1 MRLSFLTILA
11 FLSIGISKSQS
22 INISIFNGK
31 DINSITVSI
40 KQGKYLIKNGE
51 ETLGEY
57 KKGNI
62 FHISRFGDELEI
74 RDKRNFIGNFKSIEI
89 ASTTGNGILSVK
101 PINPIAD
108 AREYDDNLILLCIK
122 RSLELINKVDMEKY
136 IATVI
141 EAEGGNSAP
150 SEYYKA
156 QAVLIRTFTIKNMLK
171 HAEDGFNLCDEVHCQ
186 AYKGRLTLHN
196 TILNAARSTSGKVLI
211 DNNSVVIVSPFHSN
225 CGGETSIAGQVW
237 QKDLPYLHSIKDPF
251 CLKSSQAIWTRDIDR
266 SKWISHINNSV
277 SNNVN
282 YENYNFSF
290 KVPHRTKLV
299 AINGVEINLRS
310 VRERFLLKSTF
321 FSVEDTGKEIH
332 ITGRGYGHGVG
343 MCQQGAMEMAR
354 VGYSWLD
361 IIHFYYQDVKIADY
375 RDLDLSQF
383 RPE

>member
-1 MRLSFLTILA
+1 MRFSFLIILA

-31 DINSITVSI
+31 DINSIAVSI
-40 KQGKYLIKNGE
+40 KQGRYLIKNGK

-57 KKGNI
+57 KKGSI
-62 FHISRFGDELEI
+62 FHVSRFGDELEF
-74 RDKRNFIGNFKSIEI
+74 RDKRNFIGNFKNIEI
-89 ASTTGNGILSVK
+89 VSTADDGILSVK
-101 PINPIAD
+101 PINPISE
-108 AREYDDNLILLCIK
+108 AREYDDNLILSCIN
-122 RSLELINKVDMEKY
+122 RSLEIINKVDMEKY

-171 HAEDGFNLCDEVHCQ
+171 HAEDGFNLCDGVHCQ
-186 AYKGRLTLHN
+186 AYKGRLTLN
-196 TILNAARSTSGKVLI
+196 QTILNAVRSTSGKVLV
-211 DNNSVVIVSPFHSN
+211 DNESVVIMSPFHSN
-225 CGGETSIAGQVW
+225 CGGETSYAGQVW
-237 QKDLPYLHSIKDPF
+237 QKDLPYLKSVKDPF
-251 CLKSSQAIWTRDIDR
+251 CLKSSEATWTRTIER
-266 SKWISHINNSV
+266 SAWISFINNSM

-290 KVPHRTKLV
+290 KVPHRTKVV

-343 MCQQGAMEMAR
+343 MCQQGAIEMAL
-354 VGYSWLD
+354 VGYTWLD
-361 IIHFYYQDVKIADY
+361 IIHFYFQDVNIVDY

-383 RPE
+383 KPE